1 MTQNPIIAFGL
12 NATAAAMKAKSGYFG
27 VLDQLDLAR
36 SALVHA
42 DTIPFCCSE
51 VEFFLATVD
60 GQPVAAANR
69 LLAFAQAL
77 VPPESEGQPEFDWQ
91 KRADLQ

>member
-1 MTQNPIIAFGL
+1 MTRSPVVSFGL
-12 NATAAAMKAKSGYFG
+12 SATAAAMQAKSGSFG
-27 VLDQLDLAR
+27 VRGQLDLAR

-51 VEFFLATVD
+51 VEFFLATLN
-60 GQPVAAANR
+60 GNPAAAANR

-77 VPPESEGQPEFDWQ
+77 VPQKLQDHPKFEWQ

>member
-1 MTQNPIIAFGL
+1 M
-12 NATAAAMKAKSGYFG
+12 NATAAAMKAKSGSFG
-27 VLDQLDLAR
+27 LRDQLDLAR

-42 DTIPFCCSE
+42 ETIPFCCSE
-51 VEFFLATVD
+51 VEFFLATVN
-60 GQPVAAANR
+60 GSPAAAANR

-77 VPPESEGQPEFDWQ
+77 VPQKLQEQPEFDWQ